1 MTDQYRSATS
11 RRFAIPEVA
20 TAEGPRLGRREYRQ
34 LVLRVFLDGDA
45 VADARLVG
53 FADLVYQAGLRA
65 GRAEA
70 EVRLYRDGYAA
81 GVAEAE
87 RCAGDEWRWRE
98 HG

>member
-1 MTDQYRSATS
+1 MTDQYRSAPA

-20 TAEGPRLGRREYRQ
+20 TAQGRRLERRDYRQ
-34 LVLRVFLDGDA
+34 MVLRVFLDEA
-45 VADARLVG
+45 LVADARLVA

-87 RCAGDEWRWRE
+87 RCAGDYWRWRE
-98 HG
+98 QG